1 MVLKTRWKR
10 IFHPILARAAEEV
23 NVSEKQIDSPS
34 GMGGVFVIYCGNE
47 IGPDMRHAVQHL
59 PAHDRSHRWQRLCQG
74 DGFDCVFRAP
84 KKDQKLNG

>member
-34 GMGGVFVIYCGNE
+34 GMGGVFVICSENE
-47 IGPDMRHAVQHL
+47 IGPDMRHKAQHL
-59 PAHDRSHRWQRLCQG
+59 PAQDRSHRWQRLCQG
-74 DGFDCVFRAP
+74 DGFLIVYSGPQIRTES
-84 KKDQKLNG
+84 